1 MQNTR
6 RDALKIF
13 GLGGALV
20 VAAPSLL
27 SGTEAR
33 ADTAE
38 NLFAG
43 KLGPFVQINPDNSI
57 TIGAPVPDMGTG
69 VETSLPMIVAE
80 ELDVDWAQVRV
91 ERMPYAIKKDDEG
104 NFRELFVS
112 QGTGGSYAVRMA
124 WPPLRQC
131 GALAR
136 DLIVRAA
143 AEYWGVSKADL
154 LTKGGFVTNKQ
165 SGDKKPYAEFVA
177 AAVKLE
183 MPGVALELIEA
194 NGKRFEVSVP
204 SEAEG
209 GPRRKKRAD
218 YTIVGTPVAQEN
230 IKRVV
235 TGTEQFGIDID
246 IDGQQYAVIERC
258 PYFDG
263 DVASYKADAA
273 LAVPGVTAVVQVP
286 SLAEEGARYKFNA
299 PGIAIVATSLWA
311 AKKGREKLQ
320 VTWDKGSNTQENNE
334 WQLQDSINA
343 VKTAERRV
351 LFEKGDVDAA
361 LEGAATKIEATY
373 SNPHFAH
380 MNMEPIN
387 CAASVESDR
396 CIIATSHQNP
406 RGAATYAHEK
416 TKVPIEK
423 IEVRAG
429 RIGCG
434 FGRKWSNEFVAE
446 ALFLSGEVKTPVRV
460 FWTREDDVQ
469 HDFFN
474 ASGYAEMQAGL
485 DEDGKLVA
493 WHGIYAGGWGTKMRV
508 FPAHL
513 IPHMRTESVV
523 NSSRTPLGPWRG
535 PGNNT
540 AGFYISCFMDE
551 VAREMKRD
559 PLELWLELLGE
570 DRDLPFDEWLP
581 DPRGQGLSVTKTKAV
596 LKLAAEKAG
605 WGTVLPKGWGR
616 GIAAHMTHGGYA
628 AFVVDV
634 SFNDQSGLVVERVFG
649 AAECGMIVNPLGA
662 AAQME
667 SGVIDGLSTVL
678 YQDVKIDGGR
688 IVSDNFD
695 AIPLLRIAEAPK
707 HFEMHFVASKD
718 EPWGTGEMAL
728 PAFIPA
734 LMNAIFDATGKRIRN
749 LPIGDQLTA

>member
-1 MQNTR
+1 MQSTR

-27 SGTEAR
+27 SGAAQAE
-33 ADTAE
+33 TAE
-38 NLFAG
+38 GLFAG
-43 KLGPFVQINPDNSI
+43 KLGPFVQINPDNSVV
-57 TIGAPVPDMGTG
+57 IGAPVRDMGTG
-69 VETSLPMIVAE
+69 VETALPMIVAE

-91 ERMPYAIKKDDEG
+91 ERMPYAVKKDAEG
-104 NFRELFVS
+104 NFRELYVS

-143 AEYWGVSKADL
+143 AEHWAVPKADVS
-154 LTKGGFVTNKQ
+154 TKGGLVTNVR
-165 SGDKKPYAEFVA
+165 SGENKPYAEFVS
-177 AAVKLE
+177 AAVKLD

-204 SEAEG
+204 SEADG
-209 GPRRKKRAD
+209 GPRRKKRTD
-218 YTIVGTPVAQEN
+218 YTIVGTPVVQEN
-230 IKRVV
+230 IERVV

-246 IDGQQYAVIERC
+246 IEGQQYAVIERC

-263 DVASYKADAA
+263 DVASYKADEA
-273 LAVPGVTAVVQVP
+273 LSVPGVTAVVQVP
-286 SLAEEGARYKFNA
+286 SLAAEGATDKFNA
-299 PGIAIVATSLWA
+299 PGVAVVATSLWA
-311 AKKGREKLQ
+311 AKKGREKLL
-320 VTWDKGSNTQENNE
+320 VTWDSGPCTHENTE
-334 WQLQDSINA
+334 WQRQDSINA
-343 VKTAERRV
+343 VKSGERRV

-361 LEGAATKIEATY
+361 LDSATTKIKSVYT
-373 SNPHFAH
+373 NPYFAH

-387 CAASVESDR
+387 CAASVEEDR

-406 RGAATYAHEK
+406 EGAATYAHEK
-416 TKVPIEK
+416 TNIPIEK

-446 ALFLSGEVKTPVRV
+446 ALYLSREVKAPVRV

-474 ASGYAEMQAGL
+474 SSGYAEMQAGL
-485 DEDGKLVA
+485 DGKGQLVA
-493 WHGIYAGGWGTKMRV
+493 WHGVYAGGWGTKMRV

-513 IPHMRTESVV
+513 IPHMRTEHVIHT
-523 NSSRTPLGPWRG
+523 SRTPLGAWRG

-551 VAREMKRD
+551 VAHTMKRD
-559 PLELWLELLGE
+559 PLDLWLELLGD

-596 LKLAAEKAG
+596 LKLAAEKAN
-605 WGTVLPKGWGR
+605 WGEALPNGWGR

-634 SFNDQSGLVVERVFG
+634 SFNSQTGLVVERVYG
-649 AAECGMIVNPLGA
+649 AAECGLIVNPLGA
-662 AAQME
+662 KAQME

-678 YQDVKIDGGR
+678 YQNVEIDGGR
-688 IVSDNFD
+688 VVSDNFD
-695 AIPLLRIAEAPK
+695 AIPLVRIAEAPK
-707 HFEMHFVASKD
+707 HFEIHFVDSKD

-734 LMNAIFDATGKRIRN
+734 LMNAIYDATGKRIRN